1 MPGKEELMAVSSV
14 QSMKAPFGSRSLWVG
29 RIRAATAGV
38 MLGRSRAVSEVSP
51 PALIGGAGIA
61 GNAGGAE
68 PPMSALAPGVET
80 SMSVAPVVPPAAG
93 ASLELDTGWALDAR
107 ETDTGPPNRRS
118 KASSADDFVGACA
131 VE

>member
-38 MLGRSRAVSEVSP
+38 MLGRSRAVSEFSP

-61 GNAGGAE
+61 GGVGGAAL
-68 PPMSALAPGVET
+68 PMSELAPGAET
-80 SMSVAPVVPPAAG
+80 STSVAPPAVG
-93 ASLELDTGWALDAR
+93 PSLELDAGWALVER

-118 KASSADDFVGACA
+118 NASSADDFVGGCA